1 MVEGYESYQMKP
13 FAPIAFATLFPV
25 QDEVFIPGSE
35 PHSFPE
41 RPAWAQQ
48 VRKRKPESNEIAEI

>member
-1 MVEGYESYQMKP
+1 MKA

-25 QDEVFIPGSE
+25 QDEVFIRGSQ

-41 RPAWAQQ
+41 RPAQTQQ
-48 VRKRKPESNEIAEI
+48 VRKREPESNEIAEI